1 LEPYDDAGSNVPSVW
16 VRPRPTGNGR
26 KRYRVEYRLGGRESK
41 IRYGGSFK
49 TRREA
54 NARKGW
60 IAGELAA
67 LRVPNIRLL
76 DGEVAASLT
85 LRDAAKRWRESR
97 VDVAESTQVLHRVA
111 LDRVLPILG
120 GRRVDEISVADV
132 ADLVARL
139 HADGRKRE
147 TIAKSVTYL
156 AQTLDHAGVEPN
168 PARDK
173 RHVKL
178 PREERDELE
187 PPTAA
192 HVEAVYRRLPA
203 AHRVPLL
210 WLDWSGARVGTVDKL
225 RASDYDRS
233 RRRVR
238 LRATASKTRRALWVD
253 VPDDLANAIEQD
265 LDAREPDTDARL
277 FADSG
282 SDALRTAIGK
292 ACAALEIPR
301 FSPHDL
307 RHRRISLL
315 HRQGRSWA
323 EIGAF
328 VGQRSALV
336 TSDVYTHVLLDDRE
350 VDYRALLALSA

>member
-1 LEPYDDAGSNVPSVW
+1 MASVW
-16 VRPRPTGNGR
+16 VRTRPTANGR

-41 IRYGGSFK
+41 ILYGGSFK

-54 NARKGW
+54 TARKGW

-67 LRVPNIRLL
+67 LRVPNVRVL
-76 DGEVAASLT
+76 DAAPVARPT
-85 LRDAAKRWRESR
+85 LRDAAQRWRDSR
-97 VDVAESTQVLHRVA
+97 VDVAESTRVLHRVA

-120 GRRVDEISVADV
+120 TRRVDEITVADV
-132 ADLVARL
+132 ADLVTRL
-139 HADGRKRE
+139 HAEGRKRE
-147 TIAKSVTYL
+147 TISKSLTYL
-156 AQTLDHAGVEPN
+156 AQALDHAGVEPN

-173 RHVKL
+173 RQVKL
-178 PREERDELE
+178 PREERYELE
-187 PPTAA
+187 PPTAE
-192 HVEAVYRRLPA
+192 HIEAVYWRLPA
-203 AHRVPLL
+203 CHRMALL

-225 RASDYDRS
+225 RLSDYDRP

-238 LRATASKTRRALWVD
+238 LRAAVSKSRRALWVD
-253 VPDDLANAIEQD
+253 LPDDLADAIDQD
-265 LDAREPDTDARL
+265 LDRVQREPDARL
-277 FADSG
+277 FASSG
-282 SDALRTAIGK
+282 ADALRTAIGK
-292 ACAALEIPR
+292 ACRALEIPP

-328 VGQRSALV
+328 VGQRSARV

-350 VDYRALLALSA
+350 VDYRTLLADSA